1 VAKQDEGGKERV
13 RAGRRTVEVSRPSK
27 TLFPGGATKLDLVD
41 YYLGVSG
48 AMLPHIR
55 DRLMTLERF
64 PDGIDSQRVF
74 TKSIPGYF
82 PGWIDRTTVPKAGGT
97 VTHVVCNDKS
107 ALAYLAAQACI
118 TMHVGLSRTTDMDHP
133 DQMVFDLDPATED
146 VGVLRSVARDIGGLL
161 DDLGLRPVLKTSGS
175 KGLHVTVPLDGK
187 AHFGE
192 VRAFARDLARLVAD
206 RRPVEVTVE
215 QRKEKRRG
223 RLFLDWL
230 RNSFGATV
238 VAPWTVRARPGAPV
252 AVPITWEELDAR
264 GFHPQRFSMKDA
276 LERASDGDPW
286 TGWRRRARSLGSA
299 RSRLDAL
306 ID

>member
-1 VAKQDEGGKERV
+1 VAKQDERDNQRV

-27 TLFPGGATKLDLVD
+27 QLFGGAATKLDLVE
-41 YYLGVSG
+41 YYLGVSDV
-48 AMLPHIR
+48 MLPHIR
-55 DRLMTLERF
+55 NRLMTLERF
-64 PDGIDSQRVF
+64 PDGIESQRVF

-107 ALAYLAAQACI
+107 ALAYLATQACI
-118 TMHVGLSRTTDMDHP
+118 TMHVGLSRTTDLDHP
-133 DQMVFDLDPATED
+133 DQMVFDLDPAAED
-146 VGVLRSVARDIGGLL
+146 VGVLRSVAREIGSLL
-161 DDLGLRPVLKTSGS
+161 DDIGLTAVLKSSGS
-175 KGLHVTVPLDGK
+175 KGLHVTVPLDGG
-187 AHFGE
+187 ADFSE
-192 VRAFARDLARLVAD
+192 VRAFARDLARLVAE
-206 RRPVEVTVE
+206 RRPRDVTVE

-252 AVPITWEELDAR
+252 AVPLAWEELDQR
-264 GFHPQRFSMKDA
+264 GFKPQRFSMKDA
-276 LERASDGDPW
+276 LERAGKDDPW
-286 TGWRRRARSLGSA
+286 TGWRRRARSLGPA
-299 RSRLDAL
+299 RRRLDAL